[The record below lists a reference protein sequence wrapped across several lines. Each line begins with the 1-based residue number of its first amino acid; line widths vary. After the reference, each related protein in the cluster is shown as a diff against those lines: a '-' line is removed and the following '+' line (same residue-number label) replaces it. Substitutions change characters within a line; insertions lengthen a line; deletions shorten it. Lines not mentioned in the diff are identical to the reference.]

1 MIRYV
6 RVERKINTGQNPG
19 TKFLARLFRS
29 NDVSIDQIC
38 GEIAE
43 STTLSYPDVLACLK
57 AFEINIA
64 KHVQNGSAVKF
75 NILGAFI
82 PKIKATAM
90 ETLEEV
96 DASTIKNF
104 SCRFYPSV
112 DFKRSLAKANFV
124 EADLNIKGIQFNEV
138 GETPEVPAP

>member
-75 NILGAFI
+75 NILGAFL
-82 PKIKATAM
+82 PKIKAIAM
-90 ETLEEV
+90 ATPEEV
-96 DASTIKNF
+96 DASTIKSV

-112 DFKRSLAKANFV
+112 DFKRNLAKANFV
-124 EADLNIKGIQFNEV
+124 EADLNIKGIQFSQAGEP
-138 GETPEVPAP
+138 ETPIEP

>member
-43 STTLSYPDVLACLK
+43 STTLSYLL
-57 AFEINIA
+57 
-64 KHVQNGSAVKF
+64 
-75 NILGAFI
+75 
-82 PKIKATAM
+82 
-90 ETLEEV
+90 
-96 DASTIKNF
+96 
-104 SCRFYPSV
+104 
-112 DFKRSLAKANFV
+112 
-124 EADLNIKGIQFNEV
+124 LNDKLI
-138 GETPEVPAP
+138 